1 MPTETNKEQENR
13 EFLES
18 CLIRAVDEGYIPA
31 EKLTALA
38 LDMDCRMTDEKTEE
52 LVQRLERAIDAHH
65 EAEYQAKA
73 VAV

>member
-1 MPTETNKEQENR
+1 
-13 EFLES
+13 
-18 CLIRAVDEGYIPA
+18 
-31 EKLTALA
+31 
-38 LDMDCRMTDEKTEE
+38 MTDEKTEE